1 MLKLIWTQ
9 TLARR
14 GRLAMTVV
22 AVALG
27 VTFVTGTLVL
37 TDTSQ
42 RAFDAQFGQAVAGV
56 DLTIRRAVAFDSAMG
71 VEVQREPL
79 SPQIRDRVAAV
90 PGVAEAREQVN
101 GSALITLHGT
111 PIVPSGP
118 SVLAS
123 WTAPPVGPYP
133 LRTGQAPEH
142 LGEVVIDQATAR
154 SHRLAVGDRVQ
165 LRAEATGTFT
175 VVGLIGFGDRDGL
188 PDSTLAL
195 VDARSARHLLQLGH
209 GSSEVDVVAADG
221 VAPTVLAERIQHELG
236 NRYEVGLARDTA
248 AASAAAAKTQ
258 VKYIALALLVL
269 AGAALL
275 IGAFL
280 IANTFSIMVTQRL
293 RELAL
298 LRAAGATGRQVFAS
312 VMGEA
317 VVVGAVG
324 GLLGLVAGVGA
335 ALGLRA
341 LVANLGVTVTDSSL
355 VITGRTILVA
365 VTVGLGVTLL
375 AAVGPARRAARVAP
389 VAALRESTSETAQ
402 PASRA
407 RKVVGLVAAVLAVP
421 AVWFGAAGAGSL
433 AVLAAGAASL
443 IVALV
448 LLGPACV
455 PAVARFVGRPLTAAG
470 VPGALARQSAARAPR
485 RTAATVTA
493 LALSLALVVLIAVV
507 GASIKTSMR
516 DSYREVVSADLVVES
531 ARGEMLG
538 GLVPAAY
545 RTTAALAEVDVV
557 SRIRYG
563 HWKDPHT
570 GTVSALTAIDP
581 ATLPEVT
588 NLDLVSGSLDR
599 LEGNHLDSV
608 SDGVGGLVLSER
620 VASQRGLTVGDQLP
634 MRFARVGTRPLVVVG
649 VISDSAAQA
658 LGTDFL
664 VSLAT
669 YDQLYTERMD
679 ASLLVKVSAGSSV
692 GAAAHDLE
700 TALSR
705 LPPVEVRDQ
714 AAAADA
720 RTRAVDQIVGMVT
733 ALLLFSV
740 LIAMLGIINTLAL
753 SILERTREIGLLR
766 AVGMTRRQ
774 LRSAIRAEAILT
786 SAVGLVVGLVL
797 GVGFAAVAL
806 SAAGQGLGGAVSV
819 PVGVLAMVTS
829 IATVVGLVAGIL
841 PARRA
846 ARMEVLAAIADT

>member
-1 MLKLIWTQ
+1 M
-9 TLARR
+9 
-14 GRLAMTVV
+14 
-22 AVALG
+22 
-27 VTFVTGTLVL
+27 
-37 TDTSQ
+37 
-42 RAFDAQFGQAVAGV
+42 
-56 DLTIRRAVAFDSAMG
+56 
-71 VEVQREPL
+71 
-79 SPQIRDRVAAV
+79 
-90 PGVAEAREQVN
+90 
-101 GSALITLHGT
+101 
-111 PIVPSGP
+111 
-118 SVLAS
+118 
-123 WTAPPVGPYP
+123 
-133 LRTGQAPEH
+133 
-142 LGEVVIDQATAR
+142 
-154 SHRLAVGDRVQ
+154 
-165 LRAEATGTFT
+165 
-175 VVGLIGFGDRDGL
+175 
-188 PDSTLAL
+188 
-195 VDARSARHLLQLGH
+195 
-209 GSSEVDVVAADG
+209 
-221 VAPTVLAERIQHELG
+221 
-236 NRYEVGLARDTA
+236 
-248 AASAAAAKTQ
+248 
-258 VKYIALALLVL
+258 
-269 AGAALL
+269 
-275 IGAFL
+275 
-280 IANTFSIMVTQRL
+280 
-293 RELAL
+293 
-298 LRAAGATGRQVFAS
+298 
-312 VMGEA
+312 
-317 VVVGAVG
+317 
-324 GLLGLVAGVGA
+324 
-335 ALGLRA
+335 
-341 LVANLGVTVTDSSL
+341 
-355 VITGRTILVA
+355 
-365 VTVGLGVTLL
+365 
-375 AAVGPARRAARVAP
+375 
-389 VAALRESTSETAQ
+389 
-402 PASRA
+402 
-407 RKVVGLVAAVLAVP
+407 
-421 AVWFGAAGAGSL
+421 
-433 AVLAAGAASL
+433 
-443 IVALV
+443 
-448 LLGPACV
+448 
-455 PAVARFVGRPLTAAG
+455 TAAG

-557 SRIRYG
+557 SQIRYG

-753 SILERTREIGLLR
+753 SILERTRGN
-766 AVGMTRRQ
+766 
-774 LRSAIRAEAILT
+774 RSAPRGGDDSPATSIRHPSRSHPHLRCRP
-786 SAVGLVVGLVL
+786 GRRPG
-797 GVGFAAVAL
+797 
-806 SAAGQGLGGAVSV
+806 AGRRVCGGGAQRRR
-819 PVGVLAMVTS
+819 PR
-829 IATVVGLVAGIL
+829 AGGCGQCPSRSARHGDQHRHSRRPCRRH
-841 PARRA
+841 PARPPSCPDGGAGRH
-846 ARMEVLAAIADT
+846 RGHLT

>member
-1 MLKLIWTQ
+1 
-9 TLARR
+9 
-14 GRLAMTVV
+14 
-22 AVALG
+22 
-27 VTFVTGTLVL
+27 
-37 TDTSQ
+37 
-42 RAFDAQFGQAVAGV
+42 
-56 DLTIRRAVAFDSAMG
+56 
-71 VEVQREPL
+71 
-79 SPQIRDRVAAV
+79 
-90 PGVAEAREQVN
+90 
-101 GSALITLHGT
+101 
-111 PIVPSGP
+111 
-118 SVLAS
+118 
-123 WTAPPVGPYP
+123 
-133 LRTGQAPEH
+133 
-142 LGEVVIDQATAR
+142 
-154 SHRLAVGDRVQ
+154 
-165 LRAEATGTFT
+165 
-175 VVGLIGFGDRDGL
+175 
-188 PDSTLAL
+188 
-195 VDARSARHLLQLGH
+195 
-209 GSSEVDVVAADG
+209 
-221 VAPTVLAERIQHELG
+221 
-236 NRYEVGLARDTA
+236 
-248 AASAAAAKTQ
+248 
-258 VKYIALALLVL
+258 
-269 AGAALL
+269 
-275 IGAFL
+275 
-280 IANTFSIMVTQRL
+280 
-293 RELAL
+293 
-298 LRAAGATGRQVFAS
+298 
-312 VMGEA
+312 MGEA
-317 VVVGAVG
+317 VVVGAAG

-365 VTVGLGVTLL
+365 VTVGLGITLL

-407 RKVVGLVAAVLAVP
+407 RKVAGLVAAVVAVP

-455 PAVARFVGRPLTAAG
+455 PAVARFVGRPLTQPVCQGRWPVSPQPAR
-470 VPGALARQSAARAPR
+470 PGGRLPPSPPWPS
-485 RTAATVTA
+485 
-493 LALSLALVVLIAVV
+493 SLALVVLIAVV

-588 NLDLVSGSLDR
+588 NLGLVSGSLDR
-599 LEGNHLDSV
+599 LEGNSV

-620 VASQRGLTVGDQLP
+620 VASQRGLTIGDQLP
-634 MRFARVGTRPLVVVG
+634 MRFARLGTRPLVVVG

-658 LGTDFL
+658 LGTDCL

-797 GVGFAAVAL
+797 GVGFAAVSL